1 VSPGPAPSPEQDPR
15 IRVLRAALRGH
26 APVLAEPRE
35 PLLFSAAVAL
45 LVRPAAADLE
55 LLFILRAEVEG
66 DPWSG
71 HMALPGGKCAADDEG
86 ELGTAVRET
95 REEVGIDLLAAGTL
109 LGRLDDV
116 QPRSGAPRVCVSPFV
131 FAVPF
136 GTAAHPNSE
145 VAAAYWV
152 PLGTLASPESA
163 VEHVHDPGGAALR
176 FPAIGYRGRVI
187 WGLTHRIV
195 GQILALI
202 RDAPQE
208 EE

>member
-1 VSPGPAPSPEQDPR
+1 VSPSLAPPPDQDPR
-15 IRVLRAALRGH
+15 IRSLRAVLRRH
-26 APVLAEPRE
+26 APVLAEPHGS
-35 PLLFSAAVAL
+35 LLFSAAVAL

-55 LLFILRAEVEG
+55 LLLILRAEAEG

-71 HMALPGGKCAADDEG
+71 HMALPGGKRTPDDED
-86 ELGTAVRET
+86 ELTTAIRET
-95 REEVGIDLLAAGTL
+95 REEVGIDLVSAGTL

-116 QPRSGAPRVCVSPFV
+116 QPQSGAPRVCVSPFV
-131 FAVPF
+131 FAVPPA
-136 GTAAHPNSE
+136 TAARPNSE

-152 PLGTLASPESA
+152 TLGTLASPESA
-163 VEHVHDPGGAALR
+163 IEHVHDPDGRALR

-195 GQILALI
+195 GQLLTLA
-202 RDAPQE
+202 RDVRQE